1 VAETGRRVGRKLNC
15 IRGEFLESAARHL
28 LKAGI
33 VAKFLILVMDCHSQE
48 MGELRVAEIEA
59 NAQLIWGHAAQP
71 SRTNSAGLG
80 VATLLVVD
88 SSYEE
93 CRRLRKRTKR
103 SCRC

>member
-33 VAKFLILVMDCHSQE
+33 VAKFLILVTDCHSQE

-59 NAQLIWGHAAQP
+59 NAQLIWGTCCPAFPDQF
-71 SRTNSAGLG
+71 RWFGRCNSPCG
-80 VATLLVVD
+80 
-88 SSYEE
+88 
-93 CRRLRKRTKR
+93 
-103 SCRC
+103 